1 MKLFQ
6 YAAVTFLLIVASG
19 GQLGAQG
26 SSEGTI
32 KVENPWSRA
41 TPAGSKTGVIY
52 MTLVNVGTNAD
63 RLLGGTTP
71 VAETV
76 MFHSSINDNGI
87 MKMRELT
94 AIDLAPG
101 AKVALKPSG
110 THVMLVGLRQP
121 LKEGRSFPLTL
132 QFEKAGK
139 VDVTVSVGKF
149 GDVEHH
155 KMDGM

>member
-1 MKLFQ
+1 M
-6 YAAVTFLLIVASG
+6 
-19 GQLGAQG
+19 
-26 SSEGTI
+26 
-32 KVENPWSRA
+32 
-41 TPAGSKTGVIY
+41 IY
-52 MTLVNVGTNAD
+52 LTLVNVGTTAD

-87 MKMRELT
+87 MKMRELA

-101 AKVALKPSG
+101 AKVTLKPSG

-121 LKEGRSFPLTL
+121 LKQGGSFPLTL
-132 QFEKAGK
+132 EFEKAGK